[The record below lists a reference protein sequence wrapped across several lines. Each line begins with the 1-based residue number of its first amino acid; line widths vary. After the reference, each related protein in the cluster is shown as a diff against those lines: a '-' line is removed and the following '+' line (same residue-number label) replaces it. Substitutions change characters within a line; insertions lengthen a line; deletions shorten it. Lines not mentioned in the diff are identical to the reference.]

1 MILVLLGAGC
11 GVGGIA
17 VATFLTSRV
26 WGAMPPG
33 DKFHGGFRDIPGFRP
48 LSEADREK
56 GRDIAELL
64 AMIPRDASVASTEQ
78 ESPHVST
85 RLNCYTLRIGYEGAD
100 YILYAED
107 GYGAEQA
114 KKSLEKGDYEVM
126 ERRPGSRVALL
137 RKKTP

>member
-1 MILVLLGAGC
+1 L
-11 GVGGIA
+11 
-17 VATFLTSRV
+17 LTSRV

-48 LSEADREK
+48 LSEADKQK

-64 AMIPRDASVASTEQ
+64 AMIPGDASVASTEQ

-85 RLNCYTLRIGYEGAD
+85 RLNCYTLRVGYEGAQ

-107 GYGAEQA
+107 GYGADQA
-114 KKSLEKGDYEVM
+114 RQSLEKGEYEVM

-137 RKKTP
+137 